1 MSAIL
6 KLKQLES
13 DYMYIPEQNFSYD
26 YDALIKEFERD
37 VAEFHWEP
45 TDIIYIDRDKPI
57 RVVGYLEYRP
67 IVNYQH
73 LDADETEKDL
83 DPRAN
88 QWTKTTVSDFMREMS
103 DMNRDI

>member
-1 MSAIL
+1 MH
-6 KLKQLES
+6 
-13 DYMYIPEQNFSYD
+13 IPEQNFSYD
-26 YDALIKEFERD
+26 YSALIKEFERN
-37 VAEFHWEP
+37 VTEFHWNP
-45 TDIIYIDRDKPI
+45 TDMIYIDRDDPI

-67 IVNYQH
+67 IIDYQH

-88 QWTKTTVSDFMREMS
+88 HWAKTTVSDFMREMS

>member
-6 KLKQLES
+6 ELKQLES

-37 VAEFHWEP
+37 VAEFHWNP
-45 TDIIYIDRDKPI
+45 TDTIYIDRDEPI
-57 RVVGYLEYRP
+57 RVVGYLEYRS
-67 IVNYQH
+67 IIDYQH
-73 LDADETEKDL
+73 LDADETEEDL

-88 QWTKTTVSDFMREMS
+88 HWAKTTVSDFMREMS
-103 DMNRDI
+103 DMNQDI